1 MSIQRNIASKIRSAL
16 EQSNK
21 TLAEFAEEI
30 GISRSSLQ
38 EYLKE
43 DANPRID
50 TVELLAEKLGY
61 SPVELISDMT
71 AEELHDL
78 QDLPEL
84 HPSVRLLAETCHR
97 EILKLSEELFRLE
110 SEKPEK
116 RE

>member
-1 MSIQRNIASKIRSAL
+1 MSIQKNIASKIRSAL
-16 EQSNK
+16 EQSNM

-71 AEELHDL
+71 AMELQDL
-78 QDLPEL
+78 QSLPEL
-84 HPSVRLLAETCHR
+84 HPSIRPLAETCHR
-97 EILKLSEELFRLE
+97 EILRLSEELFRLE
-110 SEKPEK
+110 REAPEK
-116 RE
+116 KE